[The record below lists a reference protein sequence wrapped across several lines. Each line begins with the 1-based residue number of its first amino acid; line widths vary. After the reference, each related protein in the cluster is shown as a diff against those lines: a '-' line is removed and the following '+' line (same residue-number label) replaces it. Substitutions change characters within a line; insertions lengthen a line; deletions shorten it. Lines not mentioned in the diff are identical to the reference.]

1 MKQQLNVE
9 ELLKGTPRP
18 HYLMGKAEY
27 EKKDNKHKLQAK
39 VNFKSEGHPSIQDRA
54 KNYVSIPHVNVGD
67 CCFAL
72 WNAVHILA
80 GLEGYKFRTLRKEI
94 VVVPKNIIPPDI
106 ELDLEAKVTE
116 EKSVIKKQETFYLGT
131 INGVFFH
138 KGIEL
143 VNISASYCAKK

>member
-39 VNFKSEGHPSIQDRA
+39 VNFKS
-54 KNYVSIPHVNVGD
+54 VNVGD